1 MYDRDIDSSTETPS
15 GPPVSSETPDTG
27 GQQAAPPVRLD
38 APATELLEQ
47 LLTELAHTAGIE
59 PSTSTTQASLLDAAR
74 QFTGSLPDTWSQRL
88 QHAGQTLGL
97 TLSWLRRSLEDVLR
111 QGSRQGPI
119 GTVFFTERGASW
131 LLISEWAPERVHV
144 HSSLLP
150 QGPVW
155 MSREEL
161 SRLLAPWTSESLTW
175 VLAEE
180 SEPIHAL
187 RAAEV
192 TSHQPLTPFARLRAL
207 VHLEAADLRAVVMYA
222 VGVGLFALTTPIA
235 VQSLVNTVAFGAL
248 LQPLVVLSILLLGG
262 LVFAGGLRAMQNWVV
277 EILQQ
282 RVFIRVVSDLSH
294 RLPRVQTRAFDRAH
308 GPEIVNRFFDVV
320 AVQKASSTLLLE
332 GLSVVLQASI
342 GLLMLAFYHPL
353 LLAFDFFL
361 LLALAG
367 IIFGYGHSAAAAGLK
382 ESKAKYAVAAWLQ
395 ELARHPVAFRQHGG
409 SAHAQR
415 RADELARDYLG
426 ARRKHFK
433 YLFRQILGALGLQA
447 VASALLLG
455 LGGWLVINRQ
465 LTLGQLVAAE
475 LIVTAVVAAIAKFG
489 KHLEAYYDLLA
500 AMDKLGQ
507 LVDLPLEQDTG
518 ESVPPRPGPASLRLD
533 GLEFHYRE
541 SAPVLRGVSLEV
553 RAGEK
558 VAITGATAG
567 GKSTLVDLLY
577 GLRAPSRG
585 RLLLDGLDLRD
596 LSLASLRRDVA
607 IVKAPEIFAGTLV
620 DNVRMGQPDLPLS
633 EVRRALELAGLGE
646 LLARLPEGLHTQ
658 LTTGGLPLS
667 SGQVAQLHLA
677 RALVLRPR
685 LLVLDE
691 VLDSLDLQ
699 ARNHVLKTLLA
710 EDAPWT
716 LILITRN
723 PELLDRCTR
732 AYELLDGR
740 LCPLGSE
747 RESRAANLS

>member
-1 MYDRDIDSSTETPS
+1 MYDRDLDPASQPSTGPAGNKETP
-15 GPPVSSETPDTG
+15 
-27 GQQAAPPVRLD
+27 AA
-38 APATELLEQ
+38 ELLEP
-47 LLTELAHTAGIE
+47 LLTGLAHTAGLQ
-59 PSTSTTQASLLDAAR
+59 PGTGTAQASLVDASR
-74 QFTGSLPDTWSQRL
+74 QCAGPLSESWSQCL
-88 QHAGQTLGL
+88 QHAGQVLGL
-97 TLSWLRRSLEDVLR
+97 TLSTLQRSPEDVLR
-111 QGSRQGPI
+111 QGSRQGPL
-119 GTVFFTERGASW
+119 GTLCFTDGAPSW

-150 QGPVW
+150 QGEAW

-161 SRLLAPWTSESLTW
+161 SRLLAPWAAQPLTW

-187 RAAEV
+187 RAAEL
-192 TSHQPLTPFARLRAL
+192 SPHEPLTPFARLRAL
-207 VHLEAADLRAVVMYA
+207 VHLEAADVRALVMYS

-248 LQPLVVLSILLLGG
+248 LQPLVVLSILLLAG

-277 EILQQ
+277 ELLQQ

-294 RLPRVQTRAFDRAH
+294 RLPRVQAKALDRKH
-308 GPEIVNRFFDVV
+308 GPELVNRFFDVV
-320 AVQKASSTLLLE
+320 TVQKASSTLLLE

-367 IIFGYGHSAAAAGLK
+367 IIFGWGHSAASAGLK

-395 ELARHPVAFRQHGG
+395 ELARHPLAFRQHGG
-409 SAHAQR
+409 SAHALR
-415 RADELARDYLG
+415 RTDALARDYLA

-475 LIVTAVVAAIAKFG
+475 LIVTAVVAAFAKFG

-507 LVDLPLEQDTG
+507 LVDLPLEEDRG
-518 ESVPPRPGPASLRLD
+518 ESVPPAPGPASLKLE
-533 GLEFHYRE
+533 GLAFHYRE
-541 SAPVLRGVSLEV
+541 GQPVLRGASLEV

-558 VAITGATAG
+558 VALTGATAG

-577 GLRAPSRG
+577 GLRAPAQG
-585 RLLLDGLDLRD
+585 RILLDGIDLRE

-607 IVKAPEIFAGTLV
+607 VVKAPEIFAGTLV
-620 DNVRMGQPDLPLS
+620 DNVRMGQPELPLS
-633 EVRRALELAGLGE
+633 AVRRALEAAGLGE
-646 LLARLPEGLHTQ
+646 MLARLPEGLHTE
-658 LTTGGLPLS
+658 LTTGGRPLS

-691 VLDSLDLQ
+691 VLDTLD
-699 ARNHVLKTLLA
+699 ARAREHVLKTLLA
-710 EDAPWT
+710 PGAPWS
-716 LILITRN
+716 LLLITRD
-723 PELLDRCTR
+723 PELLGCCTR
-732 AYELLDGR
+732 AYELLDGQ
-740 LCPLGSE
+740 LSPLGSE
-747 RESRAANLS
+747 REPRVATLS

>member
-1 MYDRDIDSSTETPS
+1 MLSDSS
-15 GPPVSSETPDTG
+15 
-27 GQQAAPPVRLD
+27 APEV
-38 APATELLEQ
+38 LEQ
-47 LLTELAHTAGIE
+47 LLTELAHTAGVE
-59 PSTSTTQASLLDAAR
+59 PSTSTTQASLLDASR
-74 QFTGSLPDTWSQRL
+74 QCSGLLAETWSQRL
-88 QHAGQTLGL
+88 HHAGQALGL
-97 TLSWLRRSLEDVLR
+97 TLSTLTHSVEDVLR
-111 QGSRQGPI
+111 QGSPQGPL
-119 GTVFFTERGASW
+119 GTVCFSERGASW
-131 LLISEWAPERVHV
+131 LLIAEWAPDRVLV

-150 QGPVW
+150 EGQAW

-161 SRLLAPWTSESLTW
+161 SRLLTPWATQSLTW

-180 SEPIHAL
+180 SEPVHAL
-187 RAAEV
+187 RAEEAAP
-192 TSHQPLTPFARLRAL
+192 HKPLTPFARLRSL
-207 VHLEAADLRAVVMYA
+207 VRLEAADLRAVAMYA

-235 VQSLVNTVAFGAL
+235 VQSLVNTVAFGSL

-282 RVFIRVVSDLSH
+282 RIFIRVVSDLSH
-294 RLPRVQTRAFDRAH
+294 RLPRVQARAFDRAH
-308 GPEIVNRFFDVV
+308 GPELVNRFFDVV
-320 AVQKASSTLLLE
+320 TVQKASSSLLLE

-367 IIFGYGHSAAAAGLK
+367 IIFGFGHAAASAGIK

-395 ELARHPVAFRQHGG
+395 ELARHRIAFRQHGG
-409 SAHAQR
+409 TAHALR

-475 LIVTAVVAAIAKFG
+475 LIVTTVVAAIAKFG

-507 LVDLPLEQDTG
+507 LVDLPLEEDNG
-518 ESVPPRPGPASLRLD
+518 ESVPPTPGPASLRLD

-541 SAPVLRGVSLEV
+541 DSPVLRGASLEV

-567 GKSTLVDLLY
+567 GKSTLVELLY

-585 RLLLDGLDLRD
+585 RILLDGLDLRD

-607 IVKAPEIFAGTLV
+607 IVKAPEIFAGTIV

-633 EVRRALELAGLGE
+633 EVRRALEAVGLGE
-646 LLARLPEGLHTQ
+646 MIAQLPEGLQTE

-691 VLDSLDLQ
+691 VLDGLDAQ
-699 ARNHVLKTLLA
+699 AREHVLKTLMA
-710 EDAPWT
+710 DDAPWT
-716 LILITRN
+716 LLLITRA
-723 PELLDRCTR
+723 PELLARCTR
-732 AYELLDGR
+732 TYELSGGR
-740 LCPLGSE
+740 LSPLDSE
-747 RESRAANLS
+747 RQPRVATLS

>member
-1 MYDRDIDSSTETPS
+1 MYDRDLDSSSESPS
-15 GPPVSSETPDTG
+15 AEG
-27 GQQAAPPVRLD
+27 
-38 APATELLEQ
+38 LEP
-47 LLTELAHTAGIE
+47 LLTGLAHTAGLE
-59 PSTSTTQASLLDAAR
+59 PSTSTTRASLLDASR
-74 QFTGSLPDTWSQRL
+74 QHSGPLPESWSQCL
-88 QHAGQTLGL
+88 QHAGQVLGL
-97 TLSWLRRSLEDVLR
+97 TLSPLRRSPEDVLR
-111 QGSRQGPI
+111 QGSRQGPL
-119 GTVFFTERGASW
+119 GTVCFREGAASW

-150 QGPVW
+150 HGEAWV
-155 MSREEL
+155 SREEL
-161 SRLLAPWTSESLTW
+161 SRLLAPWATQELTW

-192 TSHQPLTPFARLRAL
+192 APREPLTPFARLRSL
-207 VHLEAADLRAVVMYA
+207 VHLEAADVRAVVMYA

-248 LQPLVVLSILLLGG
+248 LQPLVVLSILLLAG

-277 EILQQ
+277 ELLQQ

-294 RLPRVQTRAFDRAH
+294 RLPRVQTRALDRAH
-308 GPEIVNRFFDVV
+308 GPELVNRFFDVV
-320 AVQKASSTLLLE
+320 TVQKASSTLLLE

-367 IIFGYGHSAAAAGLK
+367 IIFGWGHSAATAGLK

-395 ELARHPVAFRQHGG
+395 ELARHPIAFRQQGG
-409 SAHAQR
+409 TAHALR

-433 YLFRQILGALGLQA
+433 YLFRQILGALSLQA

-475 LIVTAVVAAIAKFG
+475 LIVTAVVAAFAKFG

-507 LVDLPLEQDTG
+507 LVDLPLEEDSG
-518 ESVPPRPGPASLRLD
+518 ESVPPRPGPASLALD

-541 SAPVLRGVSLEV
+541 TQPVLRGASLEV

-558 VAITGATAG
+558 VAITGDTAG

-577 GLRAPSRG
+577 GLRAPANG
-585 RLLLDGLDLRD
+585 RILLDGLDLRD

-633 EVRRALELAGLGE
+633 EVRRALEAAGLGE
-646 LLARLPEGLHTQ
+646 MLTRLPEGLHTE
-658 LTTGGLPLS
+658 LTTGGRPLS
-667 SGQVAQLHLA
+667 SGQLAQLNLA

-691 VLDSLDLQ
+691 VLDTLDTR
-699 ARNHVLKTLLA
+699 AREHVLKTLLA
-710 EDAPWT
+710 PDAPWT
-716 LILITRN
+716 LLLITRD
-723 PELLDRCTR
+723 PGLLGRCTR

-747 RESRAANLS
+747 RPPRVATLS

>member
-1 MYDRDIDSSTETPS
+1 MHDRDLDPSSTTPP
-15 GPPVSSETPDTG
+15 GPPGASPLVHREL
-27 GQQAAPPVRLD
+27 PP
-38 APATELLEQ
+38 AELLEP
-47 LLTELAHTAGIE
+47 LLTGLAHTAGLE
-59 PSTSTTQASLLDAAR
+59 PSSSTTQASLLDASR
-74 QFTGSLPDTWSQRL
+74 QHASPLSDSWSPVL
-88 QHAGQTLGL
+88 QHAGQALGL
-97 TLSWLRRSLEDVLR
+97 TLSSLRRSPEEVLR
-111 QGSRQGPI
+111 QGSRQGPL
-119 GTVFFTERGASW
+119 GTVCFSEQGPAW
-131 LLISEWAPERVHV
+131 LLIAEWAPERVLV
-144 HSSLLP
+144 HTSLIP
-150 QGPVW
+150 QGQTW

-161 SRLLAPWTSESLTW
+161 SRLLAPWAAQPLTW

-180 SEPIHAL
+180 SEPVHAL
-187 RAAEV
+187 RAVEASPHE
-192 TSHQPLTPFARLRAL
+192 PLTPFARLRAL
-207 VHLEAADLRAVVMYA
+207 VHLEAADVRAVVMYA

-262 LVFAGGLRAMQNWVV
+262 LVFAGALRAMQNWVV
-277 EILQQ
+277 EILQE

-294 RLPRVQTRAFDRAH
+294 RLPRVQASAFDRVH
-308 GPEIVNRFFDVV
+308 GPELVNRFFDVV
-320 AVQKASSTLLLE
+320 TVQKASSSLLLE
-332 GLSVVLQASI
+332 GLSIVLQASI

-367 IIFGYGHSAAAAGLK
+367 IIFGWGHSAASAGLK

-395 ELARHPVAFRQHGG
+395 ELARHPIAFRQHGG
-409 SAHAQR
+409 QAHALR

-426 ARRKHFK
+426 YRRKHFK

-489 KHLEAYYDLLA
+489 KHLEAWYDLLA
-500 AMDKLGQ
+500 AMDKLGK

-518 ESVPPRPGPASLRLD
+518 ESVPPRPGPASLKLD

-541 SAPVLRGVSLEV
+541 SAPVLRGASLEV

-577 GLRAPSRG
+577 GLRAPSQG
-585 RLLLDGLDLRD
+585 RILLDGLDLRD

-633 EVRRALELAGLGE
+633 EVRRALEAVGLGE
-646 LLARLPEGLHTQ
+646 MITGLPEGLHTE

-667 SGQVAQLHLA
+667 SGQVVQLHLA
-677 RALVLRPR
+677 RALVLSPR

-691 VLDSLDLQ
+691 VLDTLD
-699 ARNHVLKTLLA
+699 ARARDHVLKTLLA
-710 EDAPWT
+710 PDAPWT
-716 LILITRN
+716 LLVITRSL
-723 PELLDRCTR
+723 ELLGRCTR
-732 AYELLDGR
+732 AYELLDGQ
-740 LCPLGSE
+740 LNPIGAE
-747 RESRAANLS
+747 PPRAATLP

>member
-1 MYDRDIDSSTETPS
+1 MSSDA
-15 GPPVSSETPDTG
+15 PDTG
-27 GQQAAPPVRLD
+27 GQQASAPVHLD
-38 APATELLEQ
+38 APAMQLLEP
-47 LLTELAHTAGIE
+47 LLIELAHTAGIQ
-59 PSTSTTQASLLDAAR
+59 PSTSTAQASLLDASR
-74 QFTGSLPDTWSQRL
+74 QCSGPLSESWSQRL
-88 QHAGQTLGL
+88 QHAGQALGL
-97 TLSWLRRSLEDVLR
+97 TLSSVRRSPEELLG
-111 QGSRQGPI
+111 QGSRQGPL
-119 GTVFFTERGASW
+119 GTVCVSEGSASW
-131 LLISEWAPERVHV
+131 LLIAEWAPERVLV
-144 HSSLLP
+144 HSNLLP
-150 QGPVW
+150 EGQAW

-161 SRLLAPWTSESLTW
+161 SRLLAPWATQSLTW

-187 RAAEV
+187 RATEGAPQ
-192 TSHQPLTPFARLRAL
+192 QPLTPFARLRSL
-207 VHLEAADLRAVVMYA
+207 VRLEAADVRAVVMYA

-262 LVFAGGLRAMQNWVV
+262 LVFAGALRAMQNWVV
-277 EILQQ
+277 ELLQQ

-308 GPEIVNRFFDVV
+308 GPELVNRFFDVV
-320 AVQKASSTLLLE
+320 TVQKASSTLLLE

-367 IIFGYGHSAAAAGLK
+367 IIFGFGHAAASAGIK

-395 ELARHPVAFRQHGG
+395 ELARHPIAFRQHGG
-409 SAHAQR
+409 SAHALR
-415 RADELARDYLG
+415 RTDELARDYLG

-500 AMDKLGQ
+500 SMDKLGQ
-507 LVDLPLEQDTG
+507 LVDLPLEPDTG
-518 ESVPPRPGPASLRLD
+518 ESVPPRPGPAALRLD
-533 GLEFHYRE
+533 GLAFHYRE
-541 SAPVLRGVSLEV
+541 DAPVLRGASLEV

-585 RLLLDGLDLRD
+585 RILLDGLDLRD
-596 LSLASLRRDVA
+596 VSLASLRRDVA
-607 IVKAPEIFAGTLV
+607 LVKAPEIFAGTLV
-620 DNVRMGQPDLPLS
+620 DNVRMGQPELPLS
-633 EVRRALELAGLGE
+633 EVRRALEAVGLGE
-646 LLARLPEGLHTQ
+646 LLARLPEGLHTE

-691 VLDSLDLQ
+691 ALDALDSR
-699 ARNHVLKTLLA
+699 AREHVLETLLA

-716 LILITRN
+716 LLLITRN
-723 PELLDRCTR
+723 PELLERCTR
-732 AYELLDGR
+732 AYELLDGQ
-740 LCPLGSE
+740 LCPLDPA
-747 RESRAANLS
+747 RQPRVANLS

>member
-1 MYDRDIDSSTETPS
+1 MYDRDLDPT
-15 GPPVSSETPDTG
+15 SSENPPGSPVPT
-27 GQQAAPPVRLD
+27 AAS
-38 APATELLEQ
+38 ATDVLEQ

-59 PSTSTTQASLLDAAR
+59 PSAHTTQASLLDASR
-74 QFTGSLPDTWSQRL
+74 QYSEPLTESWSQRL
-88 QHAGQTLGL
+88 QHAGQALGL
-97 TLSWLRRSLEDVLR
+97 TLSLLERSLEDVLR
-111 QGSRQGPI
+111 QGSAQGPL
-119 GTVFFTERGASW
+119 GTVCFSEKGASW
-131 LLISEWAPERVHV
+131 VLIAEWAPDRVLV

-150 QGPVW
+150 QGETW
-155 MSREEL
+155 MSRDEL
-161 SRLLAPWTSESLTW
+161 TLLLKPWTTQALTW
-175 VLAEE
+175 LLAEE
-180 SEPIHAL
+180 SEPVHAL
-187 RAAEV
+187 RATEGA
-192 TSHQPLTPFARLRAL
+192 SHSHLSPFARLRSL
-207 VHLEAADLRAVVMYA
+207 VRLEAADLRAIVMYA

-235 VQSLVNTVAFGAL
+235 VQSLVNTVAFGSL

-277 EILQQ
+277 EILQE
-282 RVFIRVVSDLSH
+282 RIFIRVVSDLSH
-294 RLPRVQTRAFDRAH
+294 RLPRVQAKVFDRAH
-308 GPEIVNRFFDVV
+308 GPELVNRFFDVV
-320 AVQKASSTLLLE
+320 TVQKASSSLLLE

-367 IIFGYGHSAAAAGLK
+367 IIFGFGHAAAAAGIK

-395 ELARHPVAFRQHGG
+395 ELARHRIAFRQHGG
-409 SAHAQR
+409 TAHALQ
-415 RADELARDYLG
+415 RADALARDYLG

-447 VASALLLG
+447 IASALLLG
-455 LGGWLVINRQ
+455 LGGWLVIDRQ

-500 AMDKLGQ
+500 AMDKLGH
-507 LVDLPLEQDTG
+507 LVDLPLEEDPG
-518 ESVPPRPGPASLRLD
+518 ESVPPTPGPASLKLD

-541 SAPVLRGVSLEV
+541 DAPVLRGASLEV

-558 VAITGATAG
+558 LAITGATAG

-585 RLLLDGLDLRD
+585 RILLDGLELRD

-607 IVKAPEIFAGTLV
+607 IVKAPEIFAGTIV
-620 DNVRMGQPDLPLS
+620 DNVRMGQAELPLS
-633 EVRRALELAGLGE
+633 EVRRALEAVGLGE
-646 LLARLPEGLHTQ
+646 LLAQLPEGLQTE

-691 VLDSLDLQ
+691 VLDGLDAK
-699 ARNHVLKTLLA
+699 ARAHVLETLLA

-716 LILITRN
+716 LLVITRD
-723 PELLDRCTR
+723 PELLSRCTR
-732 AYELLDGR
+732 AYELSGGR
-740 LCPLGSE
+740 LCPLDSE
-747 RESRAANLS
+747 RKPRVATLT

>member
-1 MYDRDIDSSTETPS
+1 MYYPNIDSPASGNAPVHSDTRTPE
-15 GPPVSSETPDTG
+15 V
-27 GQQAAPPVRLD
+27 
-38 APATELLEQ
+38 LEQ
-47 LLTELAHTAGIE
+47 LLSELAHTAGVE
-59 PSTSTTQASLLDAAR
+59 PASNAVRTVLLDASR
-74 QFTGSLPDTWSQRL
+74 QCTGSLEDTWSQHL
-88 QHAGQTLGL
+88 LHAGQSLGL
-97 TLSWLRRSLEDVLR
+97 TLTTLRRSPEDVLR
-111 QGSRQGPI
+111 QGSSQGPI
-119 GTVFFTERGASW
+119 ATVCFTEHGARW
-131 LLISEWAPERVHV
+131 VLLAEWAGARVHV
-144 HSSLLP
+144 RSNLLASGQAWMDR
-150 QGPVW
+150 QG
-155 MSREEL
+155 L
-161 SRLLAPWTSESLTW
+161 SQLLAPFAAQSLTW

-180 SEPIHAL
+180 AEPIHAL
-187 RAAEV
+187 RASEG
-192 TSHQPLTPFARLRAL
+192 TPPKPPSPFVRLRAL
-207 VHLEAADLRAVVMYA
+207 MHLEAADLHAVVMYA

-282 RVFIRVVSDLSH
+282 RLFIRVVSDLSH
-294 RLPRVQTRAFDRAH
+294 RLPRVQVRAFDRAH
-308 GPEIVNRFFDVV
+308 GPELANRFFDVV
-320 AVQKASSTLLLE
+320 SVQKASSTLLLE
-332 GLSVVLQASI
+332 GLSVVLQAGI

-353 LLAFDFFL
+353 LLAFDVLL

-367 IIFGYGHSAAAAGLK
+367 IIFGYGHPATAASLK

-395 ELARHPVAFRQHGG
+395 ELARHPITFRQRGG

-415 RADELARDYLG
+415 RADELAREYLTT
-426 ARRKHFK
+426 RRKHFK

-475 LIVTAVVAAIAKFG
+475 LIVTAVVAAISKFG
-489 KHLEAYYDLLA
+489 KHLEAWYDLLA
-500 AMDKLGQ
+500 SMDKLGQ

-518 ESVPPRPGPASLRLD
+518 ESVPARSGPAALELH

-541 SAPVLRGVSLEV
+541 GAPVLSGASLEV

-577 GLRAPSRG
+577 GLRAPSGG
-585 RLLLDGLDLRD
+585 RILLDGTDLRD
-596 LSLASLRRDVA
+596 LSLASLRRDVV

-620 DNVRMGQPDLPLS
+620 DNVRMGQPELPLS
-633 EVRRALELAGLGE
+633 EVRRVLEAVGLGE
-646 LLARLPEGLHTQ
+646 TLARLPEGLHTEIS
-658 LTTGGLPLS
+658 TGGLPLS
-667 SGQVAQLHLA
+667 SGQVALLHLA

-691 VLDSLDLQ
+691 VLDTLDPQ
-699 ARNHVLKTLLA
+699 ARDHVLQTLMA

-716 LILITRN
+716 LLLITRG
-723 PELLDRCTR
+723 PELRDRCVR
-732 AYELLDGR
+732 AYELLGGR
-740 LCPLGSE
+740 LCPRHPE
-747 RESRAANLS
+747 RHSLVANPS